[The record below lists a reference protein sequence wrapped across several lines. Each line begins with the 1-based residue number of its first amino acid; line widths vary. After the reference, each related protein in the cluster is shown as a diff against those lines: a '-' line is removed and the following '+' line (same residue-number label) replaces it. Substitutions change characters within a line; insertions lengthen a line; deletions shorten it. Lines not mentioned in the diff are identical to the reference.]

1 MCIIDRIKAARK
13 AAGLSQAAL
22 AQAVGLSANFIALLE
37 TGARQPGERT
47 IRDISNALGLSEEW
61 LRTGEGEMYAPRS
74 RAEEL
79 TAAVY
84 RLMADAP
91 DSFKAALVS
100 ALLKFDP
107 DGREWQVLEDIYNSV
122 AAEQKKK
129 A

>member
-1 MCIIDRIKAARK
+1 MNDRIKIVRK
-13 AAGLSQAAL
+13 SADLTQTEFAERLS
-22 AQAVGLSANFIALLE
+22 LSANYVWMIE
-37 TGARQPGERT
+37 TGQRDPGERT
-47 IRDISNALGLSEEW
+47 VRDICREFGVSEEW

-91 DSFKAALVS
+91 DRFKAALVS